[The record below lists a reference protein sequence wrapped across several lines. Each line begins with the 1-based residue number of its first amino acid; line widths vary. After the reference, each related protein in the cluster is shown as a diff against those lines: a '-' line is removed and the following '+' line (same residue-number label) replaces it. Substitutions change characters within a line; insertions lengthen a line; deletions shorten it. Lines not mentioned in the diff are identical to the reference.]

1 MILLPQPPALRQHL
15 KGGALFL
22 YRKMAA
28 HIRNKTFRKSSGL
41 IVGSGGGG
49 GDDDGTASSYD
60 LSENAMDFAMN
71 QSIQRLIQTEA
82 ATALKRPWHRLERG
96 LRLNRLRAFV
106 DDLGTK
112 RGLKDGEKA
121 GLLGLLTKALDKKML
136 NSKTAIEYDPD
147 TEMIKEIK
155 PLVMHQSATGE
166 VLFQLLE
173 KRNAVTFRKRGGSAG
188 AAGAGASQ
196 PQPDAQPQA

>member
-1 MILLPQPPALRQHL
+1 
-15 KGGALFL
+15 
-22 YRKMAA
+22 MAA

-41 IVGSGGGG
+41 VINGGGSSPG
-49 GDDDGTASSYD
+49 EDDRVGANSSYD

-82 ATALKRPWHRLERG
+82 AGALKRPWHRLERG

-106 DDLGTK
+106 DELGGK
-112 RGLKDGEKA
+112 RGLKDGEKTA
-121 GLLGLLTKALDKKML
+121 LLGLLTKALDKKML
-136 NSKTAIEYDPD
+136 NSKTSIEYDPD
-147 TEMIKEIK
+147 SEMIKEIK

-188 AAGAGASQ
+188 AAAAAGAAA
-196 PQPDAQPQA
+196 PAAELQA